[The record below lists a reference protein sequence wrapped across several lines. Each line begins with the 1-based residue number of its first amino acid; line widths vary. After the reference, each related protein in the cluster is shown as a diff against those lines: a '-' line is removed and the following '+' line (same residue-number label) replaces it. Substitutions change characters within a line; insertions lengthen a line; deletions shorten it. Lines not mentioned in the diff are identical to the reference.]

1 MSVTGTGTH
10 LHVLGSLG
18 GGDLLPGE
26 GGDKVLVLLRLL
38 PTGSNR
44 VQRLKRQS
52 RAGLPEPEPE
62 PVGAGVFG
70 RSRSRSRNFHPAP
83 APATLVTTV
92 HIFLG
97 CTV

>member
-26 GGDKVLVLLRLL
+26 GGDKVLVFLRLL

-44 VQRLKRQS
+44 GQRLKRQS
-52 RAGLPEPEPE
+52 REIGDSLHRQKIQTEAW
-62 PVGAGVFG
+62 
-70 RSRSRSRNFHPAP
+70 RKN
-83 APATLVTTV
+83 
-92 HIFLG
+92 
-97 CTV
+97 